1 MQLGLLKTFFLYY
14 QLVKLKEIV
23 NSKKKTQYQKY
34 MKPIKKHIYKKKN
47 VRTLRILEAMS
58 KFLD

>member
-34 MKPIKKHIYKKKN
+34 MKPVKKHIFTKK
-47 VRTLRILEAMS
+47 RMFTLFA
-58 KFLD
+58 F